1 MSIEVMRQ
9 ALEALEEY
17 QAKGAPF
24 MSCDAAVA
32 ALRAAIEQ
40 AEQYQR
46 NNPLGGPAK
55 VFDAMADAIRAGDD
69 YHATLRSFGFVERTK
84 GYDQTSLELCEECGW
99 RAIIPG
105 DGCLVCA
112 RQKAKPVA
120 WFHAEK
126 YKTHFTTDPSEDMIG
141 KYWQPLYTAPQSI
154 NDFKPDWDTVKAYD
168 EKFAEM
174 LDEQQRLRVELKR
187 TEQRLHD
194 VATLCADVEA
204 QAAITQGVLKAVNT
218 AAMKLTADLTC
229 MEIDND
235 DRLDRDRVMER
246 VMRWRNEWD
255 RAMFEYKPKV
265 TQRKPLTDERIALIA
280 AASGGL
286 ASDFVITVAR
296 AIEAAHGIGERT

>member
-1 MSIEVMRQ
+1 LNKRAEAVVALRAAIEQAQEPVAWLTKELMADYLDMTAEAIENNGSEMLRNKAYWMRVKGDIVSIAAMKQ
-9 ALEALEEY
+9 ALEFIDSVKVHPTQIATRDALHT
-17 QAKGAPF
+17 
-24 MSCDAAVA
+24 

-40 AEQYQR
+40 AEKQEPVGEVLNER
-46 NNPLGGPAK
+46 GE
-55 VFDAMADAIRAGDD
+55 VD
-69 YHATLRSFGFVERTK
+69 YISYV
-84 GYDQTSLELCEECGW
+84 
-99 RAIIPG
+99 P
-105 DGCLVCA
+105 
-112 RQKAKPVA
+112 PVGTP
-120 WFHAEK
+120 F
-126 YKTHFTTDPSEDMIG
+126 
-141 KYWQPLYTAPQSI
+141 YTAPQSI

-174 LDEQQRLRVELKR
+174 LDEQQRLRAELKR

-194 VATLCADVEA
+194 VATLCANVE
-204 QAAITQGVLKAVNT
+204 GVLKAVNT

-235 DRLDRDRVMER
+235 DRLDRDHVMER

-255 RAMFEYKPKV
+255 KAMFEYKPKV

-296 AIEAAHGIGERT
+296 AIEAAHGIGERK

>member
-1 MSIEVMRQ
+1 MSIDAMKL
-9 ALEALEEY
+9 ALEFIDSVKVHPTQIATRDALHT
-17 QAKGAPF
+17 
-24 MSCDAAVA
+24 

-40 AEQYQR
+40 AEKQEPVGEVLNER
-46 NNPLGGPAK
+46 GE
-55 VFDAMADAIRAGDD
+55 VD
-69 YHATLRSFGFVERTK
+69 YISYV
-84 GYDQTSLELCEECGW
+84 
-99 RAIIPG
+99 P
-105 DGCLVCA
+105 
-112 RQKAKPVA
+112 PVG
-120 WFHAEK
+120 
-126 YKTHFTTDPSEDMIG
+126 T
-141 KYWQPLYTAPQSI
+141 PLYTAPQSI

-174 LDEQQRLRVELKR
+174 LDEQQRLTAELKR

-194 VATLCADVEA
+194 VATLCANVE
-204 QAAITQGVLKAVNT
+204 GVLKAVNT

-235 DRLDRDRVMER
+235 DRLDRDHVMER

-255 RAMFEYKPKV
+255 KAMFEYKPKV

-296 AIEAAHGIGERT
+296 ASEAAHGIGERK

>member
-1 MSIEVMRQ
+1 MKL
-9 ALEALEEY
+9 ALEFIDSVKVHPTQIATRDALHT
-17 QAKGAPF
+17 
-24 MSCDAAVA
+24 

-40 AEQYQR
+40 AEKQEPVGEVLNER
-46 NNPLGGPAK
+46 GE
-55 VFDAMADAIRAGDD
+55 VD
-69 YHATLRSFGFVERTK
+69 YISYV
-84 GYDQTSLELCEECGW
+84 
-99 RAIIPG
+99 P
-105 DGCLVCA
+105 
-112 RQKAKPVA
+112 PVG
-120 WFHAEK
+120 
-126 YKTHFTTDPSEDMIG
+126 T
-141 KYWQPLYTAPQSI
+141 PLYTAPQSI

-174 LDEQQRLRVELKR
+174 LDEQQRLTAELKR

-194 VATLCADVEA
+194 VATLCANVE
-204 QAAITQGVLKAVNT
+204 GVLKAVNT

-235 DRLDRDRVMER
+235 DRLDRDHVMER

-255 RAMFEYKPKV
+255 KAMFEYKPKV

-296 AIEAAHGIGERT
+296 AIEAAHSIGEKK